1 MSDTNTST
9 DLSEAVSPAPDAP
22 GAAADVELVDNILAA
37 DADLDNDLTS
47 GFGADA
53 EAETA
58 DDSAE
63 TAEEDDVPAP
73 KVRLSSTERDRI
85 AFAEHV
91 YDENTPVLPAWQ
103 GEQVFSGVRI
113 VAGRDHVTDAC
124 DELIRRG
131 VPLASDIETSGTS
144 ALHRYQIKVVVFATG
159 DLCVALD
166 PRDPM
171 QRQQIVRMYE
181 AAPALIFHNCSF
193 DVPILTTAGL
203 MTLEQIDKVHDTILM
218 SRLAYP
224 SKNAQHGLASV
235 IRRELGLETGDIAAA
250 FKARGFRTKSS
261 GFELADINMQ
271 LYLRSAALDA
281 AYTARLAPILWD
293 RAVRTMT
300 ENHPFT
306 GLGAD
311 HATASRV
318 IEREHIVQRVM
329 LMACAR
335 GYLFDHDAYDAYYDK
350 TETELESASTLL
362 SDAGLRPGVGA
373 DLVKRLESDGVL
385 PADWKRT
392 ATGQLSAAKGDLASP
407 AIADHPLVKA
417 HRSVAE
423 INKVRKDYLDK
434 MRDFIAS
441 DGRMHP
447 QVTCL
452 AAVTGRMSAG
462 DPPIQQFPLDAR
474 PMILADDPGGW
485 VSIDYSAVEPLVA
498 AYSSGQLDLA
508 YEIVYGGDAYVP
520 IAKLSGL
527 MPQDLDMET
536 AKNHP
541 GRKKAK
547 TVFLG
552 LLYGTGSAKLATQL
566 GIEDIIITDS
576 GRPFSKQAQAL
587 KDQVLAGIPEIGKW
601 MDTLRNTANQ
611 HGMTMTAAGR
621 IANVDSDPITGEYK
635 GYQAQNYFHQGSAY
649 DLLADA
655 IAEIH
660 RQGWGGHVRFAIH
673 DELVVTAEASEAVQH
688 IMRNTAPSLDR
699 FLIGS
704 AEARRAVFGTEKF
717 EFPIDAHPLPHH
729 WMKV

>member
-1 MSDTNTST
+1 MPDTDTHT
-9 DLSEAVSPAPDAP
+9 DTSEAVSPAPDETTAVT
-22 GAAADVELVDNILAA
+22 DVELVDDVLSL
-37 DADLDNDLTS
+37 DAELDNDLAT
-47 GFGADA
+47 GVGGDA
-53 EAETA
+53 EAT

-63 TAEEDDVPAP
+63 TEDVPAP
-73 KVRLSSTERDRI
+73 KVRLSASDRDRI
-85 AFAEHV
+85 AFATSV
-91 YDENTPVLPAWQ
+91 YDANTPVRPAWE
-103 GEQVFSGVRI
+103 GEQPHSGVRI
-113 VAGRDHVTDAC
+113 VAGRDYVVDAC
-124 DELIRRG
+124 DELLRRG

-144 ALHRYQIKVVVFATG
+144 AQHRYQIKVVVFATG
-159 DLCVALD
+159 DLAVALD
-166 PRDPM
+166 PRDPS
-171 QRQQIVRMYE
+171 QRQQIIRMYDR
-181 AAPALIFHNCSF
+181 APAVIFHNCSF
-193 DVPILTTAGL
+193 DVPILTANKL
-203 MTLEQIDKVHDTILM
+203 MTLDQIDKVHDTILM

-224 SKNAQHGLASV
+224 SKNSQHGLAAV
-235 IRRELGLETGDIAAA
+235 IKRELQLETGDIAKA
-250 FKARGFRTKSS
+250 FKAAGFRTKSS
-261 GFELADINMQ
+261 GFEFADIDMP
-271 LYLRSAALDA
+271 LYLASAALDA
-281 AYTARLAPILWD
+281 AFTARMAPILWE
-293 RAVRTMT
+293 RAIRTMT

-311 HATASRV
+311 RATAARI

-329 LMACAR
+329 LMACAN
-335 GYLFDHDAYDAYYDK
+335 GYAFDHDAYNNYYDK
-350 TETELESASTLL
+350 TEMELKSASKLL
-362 SDAGLRPGVGA
+362 SGEGLRPGVGA
-373 DLVKRLESDGVL
+373 DLVKRLEKDCVL

-423 INKVRKDYLDK
+423 IVKVRKDYLDK
-434 MRDFIAS
+434 MLDFIRF

-462 DPPIQQFPLDAR
+462 DPPIQQFPEDAR

-527 MPQDLDMET
+527 MPQDLDMDA

-566 GIEDIIITDS
+566 GIEDIIVTDS
-576 GRPFSKQAQAL
+576 GRLFSKQAQVL
-587 KDQVLAGIPEIGKW
+587 KDQVLAGIPHIGTW

-621 IANVDSDPITGEYK
+621 IAIVDSDPITGEWK

-649 DLLADA
+649 DLLSDA
-655 IAEIH
+655 IAEMH
-660 RQGWGGHVRFAIH
+660 RQGMGREVRFAIH
-673 DELVVTAEASEAVQH
+673 DELVVTAAAAEEVKH
-688 IMRNTAPSLDR
+688 IMRTTTPSLDR
-699 FLIGS
+699 FLADT
-704 AEARRAVFGTEKF
+704 AEARRQVFGTDKF
-717 EFPIDAHPLPHH
+717 EFPIDANALPHH
-729 WMKV
+729 WAKV